1 MKSKVQAGMTGQTEE
16 QFFCLPVSAFF
27 GGTFSYIC
35 QEGLLQ
41 GMTIQ
46 TGRKLLT
53 SSLQCWHINV
63 EAMEGRSDEC

>member
-27 GGTFSYIC
+27 WWHIQLC

-53 SSLQCWHINV
+53 SSLQCWHILV